1 MRLRNPDNHNQTYH
15 QDSTWNDL
23 PILNKHEPLIQSYL
37 STIHEVMR
45 RAVQEHPRTFG
56 VRFDL
61 HFPVGWNAPEGD
73 TISRFIDSLKAQ
85 ITADLHRRSQERKD
99 GRVLP
104 CRLRYVWVK
113 EQDNSSAPHYHV
125 FAFLNRD
132 AYFSLGN
139 FQVNQ
144 AIWEDMP
151 PEPSR
156 ANMAERIHKAW
167 ASALGLQ
174 SLMVRGLV
182 HFPIRC
188 CYTIDANSL
197 NFEEQFNKAFKRGS
211 YFAKARTKRY
221 GDGSNKFGSSRF

>member
-1 MRLRNPDNHNQTYH
+1 MRLRHPDNHNLPYH
-15 QDSTWNDL
+15 SDSTWNGL
-23 PILNKHEPLIQSYL
+23 PVLDKYVPLIRPYL
-37 STIHEVMR
+37 SSIHEVMQ

-61 HFPVGWNAPEGD
+61 HFPVGWNALDGD

-85 ITADLHRRSQERKD
+85 IAADLYRRRQERKD
-99 GRVLP
+99 GRVHP

-113 EQDNSSAPHYHV
+113 EQDASAAPHYHV
-125 FAFLNRD
+125 FIFLNRD

-139 FQVNQ
+139 FQVQ
-144 AIWEDMP
+144 QTVWEDMP
-151 PEPSR
+151 PAPGK

-182 HFPIRC
+182 HFPLKC

-197 NFEEQFNKAFKRGS
+197 NFEEQFHEAFQRAS

-221 GDGSNKFGSSRF
+221 GDGSNKFGCSRG